1 MGGDRQY
8 AFLAVAGP
16 WRPASEG
23 PLSSEGLY
31 GALGGRTRDV
41 RAGQR
46 AFGADAALTNRGL
59 KSLHAT
65 PGIVLPTVRSGTR
78 RTCAQRTRPC
88 ALPSQWFG
96 CARQD
101 LGSC

>member
-1 MGGDRQY
+1 
-8 AFLAVAGP
+8 
-16 WRPASEG
+16 
-23 PLSSEGLY
+23 
-31 GALGGRTRDV
+31 
-41 RAGQR
+41 
-46 AFGADAALTNRGL
+46 
-59 KSLHAT
+59 
-65 PGIVLPTVRSGTR
+65 VLPTVRSGTR